1 MYSSSRTLRNIN
13 LMISSVQRR
22 QTLYCS
28 VHHGRNLNG
37 RGSGIGICRFRFFF
51 FHPSPHLLLAL
62 YFTPTH
68 AASWHCASRRARLLL
83 ALCFTP
89 RSPPLGIVL
98 HATLAASWHCAS
110 RRARRPRTAFSPP
123 LLHRVKFRHIFCTF
137 FYKISRFFRVFS
149 RFFRIIFSFFRILF
163 GFFPRAFAR
172 FFCFF
177 EKLYNNCKQTLK
189 GMAIRTRLCY
199 NVKLI

>member
-1 MYSSSRTLRNIN
+1 MLLDGSRTFRRNVQLKSDFAEYQSHDIKRAKTPNVVLLRSSRTKLE
-13 LMISSVQRR
+13 
-22 QTLYCS
+22 
-28 VHHGRNLNG
+28 
-37 RGSGIGICRFRFFF
+37 
-51 FHPSPHLLLAL
+51 
-62 YFTPTH
+62 
-68 AASWHCASRRARLLL
+68 RARKRDRYLPIPFFLFSPFAPPPLGTVLHPHTRRLL